1 MNALQVTKEDEEIM
15 DQFLDKIKNE
25 YKDAWTEENWEQVRK
40 YDFLAPLK
48 PHLNLYFVNRKWKII
63 LSS

>member
-25 YKDAWTEENWEQVRK
+25 YKDAWTEENWEQVRN
-40 YDFLAPLK
+40 YAFLASLK
-48 PHLNLYFVNRKWKII
+48 PLLNLYLINRKWKII

>member
-40 YDFLAPLK
+40 
-48 PHLNLYFVNRKWKII
+48 
-63 LSS
+63 